1 MKLFKQEKIFFIH
14 TKGKR
19 IFSKIFSMIYHQEF
33 KNVDSRIIGFS
44 MKYLDQMLKVD
55 ENCYEVQVLIDCVQ
69 KEIKVKEIVVDQ
81 NKECFH
87 LKIIIV
93 ISFTLSSYIYS
104 VLFHLQ

>member
-1 MKLFKQEKIFFIH
+1 MNYLNKKKSFIH

-69 KEIKVKEIVVDQ
+69 KK
-81 NKECFH
+81 
-87 LKIIIV
+87 
-93 ISFTLSSYIYS
+93 
-104 VLFHLQ
+104 